1 MRRTLTKTSRPRI
14 RAWHRST
21 QSSSAPSTKTNS
33 KASLLSTKTLES
45 WFQPFRQRQSTV
57 HPTHRNFPLEKLPSA
72 VLAAISSCSLQQLL
86 LMMMAAASR
95 YHSPHPANSLHLP
108 PPSSC
113 SRPQRAS
120 SHYVIR
126 GSFELCLYCPPTHH
140 LTSPYPAVCLPA
152 WIPFCGRILLS
163 WFETLGLTFKDQQAG
178 GWLFMRFK
186 TSDAGSL
193 DVGWKGDRVRCLML
207 FVPLPSSGNSSWPFL
222 ISVVPSIRCSV
233 GLYLLLKWLK
243 LTFVR

>member
-1 MRRTLTKTSRPRI
+1 MRRTLTKTSHPRI

-21 QSSSAPSTKTNS
+21 RSSSVPSTKTNS

-45 WFQPFRQRQSTV
+45 WFQPFRRRQSTV
-57 HPTHRNFPLEKLPSA
+57 RPTHRNFPLGKLPSA

-86 LMMMAAASR
+86 PANRA
-95 YHSPHPANSLHLP
+95 HSPHPASCLRLP

-120 SHYVIR
+120 RPDYVIR
-126 GSFELCLYCPPTHH
+126 GSFEQLCLYCPPTIWPP
-140 LTSPYPAVCLPA
+140 LPPLCLPA

-163 WFETLGLTFKDQQAG
+163 WFKTLGLTFKDQQAG
-178 GWLFMRFK
+178 GWLFMRLRLLTLVIGCRMKRRSCTVF
-186 TSDAGSL
+186 DAI
-193 DVGWKGDRVRCLML
+193 C
-207 FVPLPSSGNSSWPFL
+207 SS
-222 ISVVPSIRCSV
+222 SVVWEFQLTFFNLRSSQYPMLSWSTYW
-233 GLYLLLKWLK
+233 LELLKWFK